1 MNTNDFTVTIE
12 VAQTPEQVFNAV
24 NNPRGWWSEE
34 IEGGTEKV
42 NDEFFYH
49 FKDVHIA
56 KMKLI
61 DVVPAQKVVW
71 LVLENYFNFITDQRE
86 WKNTKIVFDIAKKG
100 DGTQLIFTH
109 VGLVPAY
116 ECYKICFDAWT
127 NYITNSLRELITT
140 GKGKPNP
147 KEGGFNAALMK
158 KWNLK

>member
-147 KEGGFNAALMK
+147 KEGGFNAALME